1 MKRITG
7 GLILWALLAT
17 AAFGHSFNVALVV
30 PEGARVQAMQAF
42 LLASGERDRHANEE
56 SDGHLGGLD
65 VYVSVVEMDADVAG
79 VRENVVASQPD
90 IIAVVG
96 ADLQGTGL
104 EAMFEGTRAWV
115 LPIYSVSPRA
125 EQAFM
130 MAGGSDFAARFAV
143 QAGDP
148 AGESARLVYIA
159 ARLIDLA
166 VRAQGGAADRAA
178 LLAAIEGY

>member
-7 GLILWALLAT
+7 ALILWALLGT
-17 AAFGHSFNVALVV
+17 TAFGRSFDVAFVV
-30 PEGARVQAMQAF
+30 PAGAHVQAMQAF

-96 ADLQGTGL
+96 ADFQGTGL
-104 EAMFEGTRAWV
+104 EAMFEGIGAWV
-115 LPIYSVSPRA
+115 LPVYSVSPRA
-125 EQAFM
+125 EQAFLV
-130 MAGGSDFAARFAV
+130 AGGGGFR
-143 QAGDP
+143 
-148 AGESARLVYIA
+148 
-159 ARLIDLA
+159 
-166 VRAQGGAADRAA
+166 RAFRGTDR
-178 LLAAIEGY
+178 